1 VQIGDICKIW
11 NGKSS
16 ISESNNWL
24 IGIVIKKKKI
34 MIWSTTSFQFQALWN
49 DDRGFDE
56 TWYEENDIRFDK

>member
-34 MIWSTTSFQFQALWN
+34 MNWSTTSFQFQALWN
-49 DDRGFDE
+49 DGGFDE

>member
-1 VQIGDICKIW
+1 MQVGDICKIW

-16 ISESNNWL
+16 ISEPNNWL

-34 MIWSTTSFQFQALWN
+34 VNWPTTRFQFQALWN
-49 DDRGFDE
+49 DGVFDE

>member
-1 VQIGDICKIW
+1 MQIGDICKIW

-24 IGIVIKKKKI
+24 IGIVIKKKKNVN
-34 MIWSTTSFQFQALWN
+34 WATVRYQAMWN
-49 DDRGFDE
+49 DDRGIDK

>member
-16 ISESNNWL
+16 ISEPNNWL
-24 IGIVIKKKKI
+24 IGIVMKKKKNVNWATVRYQV
-34 MIWSTTSFQFQALWN
+34 MWN
-49 DDRGFDE
+49 DDRGIDK